1 MFGDILQNVQQHS
14 LECLRTLPG
23 MFGDIPMNV
32 SQHSPEYNISPIP
45 RVPRI
50 LFPVPVFLVY
60 TQSKFNRSVHFSN
73 SFLQMLAV
81 IFIPKITDI
90 VALIFLL
97 TTARSF
103 KITVLSLNFRL
114 SETWIE
120 TCKTIS
126 VCSFQSTKFQSKKS
140 SVELKSHLSKFFC
153 YADWLMRN
161 YSGILANEAYL
172 SKSSVRKDSS
182 PD

>member
-1 MFGDILQNVQQHS
+1 
-14 LECLRTLPG
+14 
-23 MFGDIPMNV
+23 
-32 SQHSPEYNISPIP
+32 
-45 RVPRI
+45 
-50 LFPVPVFLVY
+50 
-60 TQSKFNRSVHFSN
+60 
-73 SFLQMLAV
+73 MLAV

-114 SETWIE
+114 CETWNE

-140 SVELKSHLSKFFC
+140 SVELKSQLKSHLSKFFC

-172 SKSSVRKDSS
+172 SKSSVRKNS
-182 PD
+182 PPDFKTTK